1 MEEITEEHFQKMQSF
16 QINRARSITSK
27 KLEATDWYV
36 IRKTETEV
44 QIPADIAAERAT
56 IKEKFNTLEAA
67 ILSATTENIYQTIK
81 DANIAFNTK

>member
-36 IRKTETEV
+36 IRKT
-44 QIPADIAAERAT
+44 
-56 IKEKFNTLEAA
+56 
-67 ILSATTENIYQTIK
+67 
-81 DANIAFNTK
+81 